1 MVLLFLIHKKI
12 SDGFNDFFVNIGP
25 NLGSKIP
32 VTPTKF
38 KDFLS
43 SVPSPMNSL
52 FLSPTDGEEIV
63 DICCKFKNG
72 TSSGF

>member
-1 MVLLFLIHKKI
+1 MVLLFLIHKKKI

-25 NLGSKIP
+25 NLASKIP
-32 VTPTKF
+32 VTPTEF

-52 FLSPTDGEEIV
+52 FLSPT
-63 DICCKFKNG
+63 
-72 TSSGF
+72 